1 MLILALE
8 KLEKRSDMDRQ
19 KLIEK
24 IKEKQKERLANKP
37 MYPIDSLYVGEIIK
51 IHHVEPYWG
60 KSIFD
65 SGEKFRYSVVKKFAI
80 FKQVNIC
87 TYLHVATN
95 FALETTERSLEV
107 GEYVLNERSKKE
119 FAKKLQIYMLDKGYN
134 KKTKLSLNEIKEI
147 EYAVNKELYTIMPQD
162 EAFW

>member
-1 MLILALE
+1 ME
-8 KLEKRSDMDRQ
+8 KA

-65 SGEKFRYSVVKKFAI
+65 SGEKFNYTVVKKFAI
-80 FKQVNIC
+80 FKQVNFS
-87 TYLHVATN
+87 TYLHIATN
-95 FALETTERSLEV
+95 FALDTTARSLEV
-107 GEYVLNERSKKE
+107 GEYVINERSKKE
-119 FAKKLQIYMLDKGYN
+119 FAKKLQIYMLNKGYN
-134 KKTKLSLNEIKEI
+134 KNTKLSLNEIKEI